1 MMRSLF
7 SGISGLKVH
16 QTRMDVI
23 GNNISNVNTVGFRA
37 SSVNFT
43 DVFYQ
48 TSQGASGPNSET
60 GAPGTNATQIGLGAN
75 VAAIAVDLSGTGATQ
90 RTDRGMDV
98 MINGDAFLI
107 AEQNGMTY
115 FTKSGA
121 LDVDANGTLMCT
133 TNGAAILGWPAVEQ
147 ADGSREIRKDMA
159 TQLQLMGGENAYS
172 DPHATTD
179 VTVNGNIDNTADQLD
194 YKSADSMEG
203 YPIAVSFYDKLGNL
217 NTAKFALQKYYDA
230 TNGEMDNIYTVKLTD
245 ILGSDGKS
253 ILREQDNAGNWYPAG
268 SVGPGG
274 TAPTGTPASELVL
287 KMNGQDITY
296 TVSLN
301 GDIQTKIAAG
311 DTAWPKIKFNG
322 STGEFEY
329 IDETILTKGADGQ
342 YTSSNATKQTD
353 AFLLGIDYTA
363 AAKTAGKESPYLM
376 QTTNAAGVLEGG
388 IKVDVHNLTMYA
400 QDGKCSVKP
409 TRGTPDGKGTG
420 NEAGSL
426 NGFTIQTD
434 GKIYGVYTNGDK
446 NLLGQIA
453 VATFANPSGLEAAG
467 NSLFQATK
475 NSGDFDGIGIDI
487 SEVGKF
493 SVGALEMSDVDLAN
507 EFTTMITTQ
516 RGFQAN
522 SRVITTSDS
531 MLEELV
537 NLKR

>member
-48 TSQGASGPNSET
+48 TTQGASGPNAET

-98 MINGDAFLI
+98 MINGDAFFI
-107 AEQNGMTY
+107 AQQNGQTY

-121 LDVDANGTLMCT
+121 LDVDANGTLYCT

-147 ADGSREIRKDMA
+147 SDGSREIQKNTA
-159 TQLQLMGGENAYS
+159 TTLQLMGGENAYS
-172 DPHATTD
+172 EPHATTEI
-179 VTVNGNIDNTADQLD
+179 TMKGNIDSNDSQLNYID
-194 YKSADSMEG
+194 DEQLTGFPISMG
-203 YPIAVSFYDKLGNL
+203 FYDKLGSL
-217 NTAKFALQKYYDA
+217 NTAKFMIMKAGPDEESL
-230 TNGEMDNIYTVKLTD
+230 YTIKLVD
-245 ILGSDGKS
+245 VLGSDGKS
-253 ILREQDNAGNWYPAG
+253 LLKYQDEQTGNWYATNDSNGPMYSDGKNAMNIDLGGTTVGYTVTLTGDIIMTPSAG
-268 SVGPGG
+268 STGGP
-274 TAPTGTPASELVL
+274 
-287 KMNGQDITY
+287 ITDG
-296 TVSLN
+296 S
-301 GDIQTKIAAG
+301 
-311 DTAWPKIKFNG
+311 WPKIKFSGAN
-322 STGEFEY
+322 GEFEY
-329 IDETILTKGADGQ
+329 VGAAPATGEEGAKSLRLGLERG
-342 YTSSNATKQTD
+342 TSD
-353 AFLLGIDYTA
+353 AQ
-363 AAKTAGKESPYLM
+363 KEESPFNMTYDDSKIGY
-376 QTTNAAGVLEGG
+376 TGG
-388 IKVDVHNLTMYA
+388 INMDFGNLTMYA
-400 QDGKCSVKP
+400 QNGVSSVKP
-409 TRGTPDGKGTG
+409 TRGTEDGKGTG

-426 NGFTIQTD
+426 NGFTVQTD
-434 GKIYGVYTNGDK
+434 GKIFGVYSNGDK

-467 NSLFQATK
+467 NSLFAATK

>member
-48 TSQGASGPNSET
+48 TSQGASGPNAET
-60 GAPGTNATQIGLGAN
+60 GAPGTNATQIGLGSN
-75 VAAIAVDLSGTGATQ
+75 VASIAVDLSGTGATQ

-107 AEQNGMTY
+107 AKQNGMTY

-121 LDVDANGTLMCT
+121 LDVDANGTLYCT
-133 TNGAAILGWPAVEQ
+133 TNGAAILGWRAV
-147 ADGSREIRKDMA
+147 DTGGGNREIRKDTA
-159 TQLQLMGGENAYS
+159 TTLQLTGGENSYS
-172 DPHATTD
+172 APNPTTEI
-179 VTVNGNIDNTADQLD
+179 TMKGNIDSNDTQLNFQN
-194 YKSADSMEG
+194 ANQATG
-203 YPIAVSFYDKLGNL
+203 YPISVSFFDKLGAL
-217 NTAKFALQKYYDA
+217 NTAKFVAYKKDSA
-230 TNGEMDNIYTVKLTD
+230 ADSEYTLKLTD
-245 ILGSDGKS
+245 ILDSSGASLLK
-253 ILREQDNAGNWYPAG
+253 IQDPSTGNWYAT
-268 SVGPGG
+268 G
-274 TAPTGTPASELVL
+274 TAATGTLPASEAMTINL
-287 KMNGQDITY
+287 NGTAVTY
-296 TVSLN
+296 TVSLS
-301 GDIQTKIAAG
+301 GEITTTG
-311 DTAWPKIKFNG
+311 TWPGLKFSGAN
-322 STGEFEY
+322 GEFEWV
-329 IDETILTKGADGQ
+329 GAAPASG
-342 YTSSNATKQTD
+342 
-353 AFLLGIDYTA
+353 A
-363 AAKTAGKESPYLM
+363 AAQKSIRLGLTQGTNVTESPYL
-376 QTTNAAGVLEGG
+376 QTTGTGATTEGG
-388 IKVDVHNLTMYA
+388 VNLDFSNLTMYA
-400 QDGKCSVKP
+400 QDGVSNVKP
-409 TRGTPDGKGTG
+409 NRGTEDGKGTG

-426 NGFTIQTD
+426 NGFTIQND
-434 GKIYGVYTNGDK
+434 GKIFGVYTNGDK

-453 VATFANPSGLEAAG
+453 VATFANPSGLEAVG

-475 NSGDFDGIGIDI
+475 NSGDFDGVGIDI